1 MNMVTV
7 ENIGASAAQ
16 EVTISYFEKGS
27 LEIKHVKHVQISVA
41 LT

>member
-1 MNMVTV
+1 MNKVTV

-16 EVTISYFEKGS
+16 EITIAFFEKGP
-27 LEIKHVKHVQISVA
+27 LEIKHVKHIQLSIA